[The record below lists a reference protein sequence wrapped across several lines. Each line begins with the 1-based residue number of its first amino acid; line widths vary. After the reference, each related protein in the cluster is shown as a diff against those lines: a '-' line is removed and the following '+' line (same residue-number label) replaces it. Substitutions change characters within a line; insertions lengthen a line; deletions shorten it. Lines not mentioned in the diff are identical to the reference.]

1 MQWIKKLFGIRCP
14 ERITKELIERL
25 PADKLCRNIS
35 TESWQAIWRAKYST
49 A

>member
-14 ERITKELIERL
+14 ERITEELIERL
-25 PADKLCRNIS
+25 PAGNIS
-35 TESWQAIWRAKYST
+35 TENWQAIWRAKYST